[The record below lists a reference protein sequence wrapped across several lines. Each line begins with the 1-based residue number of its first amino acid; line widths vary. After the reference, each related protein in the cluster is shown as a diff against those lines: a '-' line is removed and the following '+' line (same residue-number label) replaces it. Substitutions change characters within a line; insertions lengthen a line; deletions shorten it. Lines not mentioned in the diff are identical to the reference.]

1 MLRRRS
7 REVGLGLAIAMT
19 AAVGMVMESREA
31 IAREAIVVASVSFA
45 PVQRDRLAPAWRAD
59 GRHTNERLVKIAQS
73 NASPRP
79 QPDLKRLGQLAVAES
94 TLLANGSLVDSYR
107 LTLTESREV
116 TIDLRSKTFD
126 AYLRLLDDTGIEIA
140 QNDDLSEFNYNARIS
155 KRLQPGQY
163 TILASTYGVMRQGAY
178 SLEVAGATNVAAI
191 AAEEV
196 TFWPNSDMS
205 WLDVNVELGRLA
217 RSEGTARD
225 RAYRSVVQVYNGDN
239 SGSGTL
245 LNASGRILTNFH
257 VIAEGE
263 NGDRPPRGPIYVGVA
278 LRPDRPVTPLFRC
291 ELLRYDVETD
301 LALLQVTGDLLG
313 NPLPDSLTFDFLPIG
328 NPNRVRLGDAVTVLG
343 FPGTTAIQAG
353 GSSYL
358 TLTRGVVSAILSSNG
373 KRRDF
378 LSDATVNAG
387 NSGGAT
393 LNAAGEL
400 IAIPS
405 STVSE
410 TGRSP
415 SDIDRA
421 SVLRAVSAIPED
433 WLSEI
438 TGTTVPA
445 ASNSVVPVDASYS
458 EP

>member
-1 MLRRRS
+1 VR
-7 REVGLGLAIAMT
+7 
-19 AAVGMVMESREA
+19 
-31 IAREAIVVASVSFA
+31 
-45 PVQRDRLAPAWRAD
+45 
-59 GRHTNERLVKIAQS
+59 
-73 NASPRP
+73 
-79 QPDLKRLGQLAVAES
+79 
-94 TLLANGSLVDSYR
+94 
-107 LTLTESREV
+107 
-116 TIDLRSKTFD
+116 
-126 AYLRLLDDTGIEIA
+126 
-140 QNDDLSEFNYNARIS
+140 
-155 KRLQPGQY
+155 
-163 TILASTYGVMRQGAY
+163 
-178 SLEVAGATNVAAI
+178 
-191 AAEEV
+191 
-196 TFWPNSDMS
+196 FWPDGEMS
-205 WLDVNVELGRLA
+205 WLDVNVELQRLA
-217 RSEGTARD
+217 RAEGNTRD

-257 VIAEGE
+257 VIAAGE
-263 NGDRPPRGPIYVGVA
+263 NGDRPPRGPIYVGIA
-278 LRPDRPVTPLFRC
+278 LRPDRPVTPLFQC

-313 NPLPDSLTFDFLPIG
+313 NPLPDSLAFDFLPLG

-358 TLTRGVVSAILSSNG
+358 TLTRGVISAILSSNG

-421 SVLRAVSAIPED
+421 SVLRAISAIPDE
-433 WLSEI
+433 WLNDI
-438 TGTTVPA
+438 AGAAVPA
-445 ASNSVVPVDASYS
+445 SASEGIPIDVSYT
-458 EP
+458 EIQ